1 MPFGGGGALHVGAL
15 IREVGLKSA
24 LVPRFPGITSALGCV
39 LADLRHDMVQTVNM
53 MLEGLQAGALETR
66 MATAGKEASAVIEA
80 AGIPVERIDVIYE
93 LDMHYL
99 GQTHTVAVPLP
110 VDADARGVNEAL
122 VRKAFETAYSASFS
136 RLLPGLA
143 VRIVSLRVAA
153 IGRRPAFD
161 FTVFRPDASASLEKA
176 KAGSRKVWFPGG
188 WRDTSVWSRLALPA
202 DAVIEGPAILEQPDA
217 TTVIEPGHAG
227 RVDALGNV
235 IVEPA

>member
-15 IREVGLKSA
+15 IREIGLKCA

-39 LADLRHDMVQTVNM
+39 LADLRHDMVQTVNL
-53 MLEGLQAGALETR
+53 MLDGVDAAALEAR
-66 MATAGKEASAVIEA
+66 MRVAGGEASAVIKA
-80 AGIPVERIDVIYE
+80 AGIPVERVDVLYE

-110 VDADARGVNEAL
+110 VAADAQGVSESL
-122 VRKAFETAYSASFS
+122 VRAAFETAYSASFS

-143 VRIVSLRVAA
+143 MRIVSLRVAA

-161 FTVFRPDASASLEKA
+161 FSVFAPDASTSLDNA
-176 KAGSRKVWFPGG
+176 KTGSRPVWFIGG
-188 WRDTSVWSRLALPA
+188 WRETNVWSRLALPA
-202 DAVIEGPAILEQPDA
+202 GAAIEGPAILEQPDA
-217 TTVIEPGHAG
+217 TTVIEPGLVG